1 MSAVTRIFINEK
13 IRVRFTPAE
22 VWAVLSDVEAYPRW
36 WPASLP
42 VSVERIGASLQGSEI
57 RVRPRFARPFSFRF
71 EECEEPEAFRIRFL
85 DGVLD
90 GPGYFFLERTEEGTR
105 VRAEI
110 DIVARGYL
118 SAILARVL
126 PVSRFHARHLR
137 KVLRSFN
144 RRLKA
149 RRPRDSEMLPAT
161 S

>member
-1 MSAVTRIFINEK
+1 MSAVTRICMHEK
-13 IRVRFTPAE
+13 IRVRFTPEE
-22 VWAVLSDVEAYPRW
+22 VWATLSNVAAYPRW

-42 VSVERIGASLQGSEI
+42 VRVERVAPSLQGSEI
-57 RVRPRFARPFSFRF
+57 RVHPRFARPFSLRF
-71 EECEEPEAFRIRFL
+71 EECEEPEAFRIRFR

-105 VRAEI
+105 IRAEI

-137 KVLRSFN
+137 KVLRSLN

-149 RRPRDSEMLPAT
+149 SRRGDSALEPAV